1 MLITSDTPAGR
12 TVALKDG
19 QSLHVVD
26 VGEGRPIVFLHGAG
40 PGASGWSNFRQN
52 IPHYVALGYRCIAP
66 DLLGFGGSSKALD
79 IDYTFE
85 VFGRALAE
93 ALGELGVANCMLV
106 GNSLGGSIAIRMALD
121 YPDLVSKVVLM
132 APAWLDEREAVI
144 STPGVR
150 AMTGAFSGP
159 EGLTR
164 DKLRKVF
171 ELMFASSRHVTDE
184 IVEERFA
191 AAQVQSSNIYRQIRG
206 ENLAPRLSE
215 IRQPVLALWGVEDR
229 FNPVS
234 GAYKI
239 AERCPDV
246 RVVLKSDCGH
256 WFMIEHR
263 EMFDREPLA
272 FPPQ

>member
-1 MLITSDTPAGR
+1 MIIASDTPAGR
-12 TVALKDG
+12 TIELKDG

-52 IPHYVALGYRCIAP
+52 IPHYVALGYRCLAP

-93 ALGELGVANCMLV
+93 ALGELGVTNCMLV

-121 YPDLVSKVVLM
+121 YPELVSKVVLM
-132 APAWLDEREAVI
+132 APAWLDERDAVI

-164 DKLRKVF
+164 EKLRHVF

-191 AAQVQSSNIYRQIRG
+191 AAQAQNSTIYRQIRG

-239 AERCPDV
+239 AEQCPDV

-263 EMFDREPLA
+263 EMFDRELLA
-272 FPPQ
+272 FLRE

>member
-1 MLITSDTPAGR
+1 MIIASEAPTGR
-12 TVALKDG
+12 TIELKDG

-26 VGEGRPIVFLHGAG
+26 VGEGRPIVFLHGGG

-52 IPHYVALGYRCIAP
+52 IPHYVALGYRCLAP
-66 DLLGFGGSSKALD
+66 DLLGFGGSSKAKD

-85 VFGRALAE
+85 AFGSSLAE
-93 ALGELGVANCMLV
+93 ALGELGVTNCMLV
-106 GNSLGGSIAIRMALD
+106 GNSMGGSIAIRMALD
-121 YPDLVSKVVLM
+121 YPDLVSKLVLM

-150 AMTGAFSGP
+150 AMTAAFSGP

-164 DKLRKVF
+164 EKLRHVF

-191 AAQVQSSNIYRQIRG
+191 AAQAQNTAIYSQIRG
-206 ENLAPRLSE
+206 ENLAPRLAE
-215 IRQPVLALWGVEDR
+215 VRQPVLALWGIEDQ

-239 AERCPDV
+239 AEQCPDV

-263 EMFDREPLA
+263 EMFDRELLA
-272 FPPQ
+272 FLRE